1 MASNRIKV
9 YWLLL
14 LVLLYTTTLILSV
27 GETQARYETTVVQN
41 TVVQSQPKGIT
52 SNCLVSKNEVP
63 LTVLVGELSMYRS
76 TAVSFWLKSTG
87 ENATGK
93 LAWSVVD
100 PDHAQYL
107 KITMASGM
115 DSIDSNM
122 EVDLL
127 KDAKM
132 EITMT
137 ILPTEMARNTEHAA
151 MKINVLVTWG
161 EEMWGTFQVV
171 LPEVKKEV
179 SEGDAGTV
187 NETENNEDPE
197 QIIDENTSTDPTEQT
212 QNTDSDGVNTDTE
225 TAASNQVE
233 TELTEITQ
241 QATIEA
247 ALSVSETGENL
258 EETEPATDTERT
270 ATDPTETTDET
281 EPSDPTVAVTEPS
294 EAATEPTVEA
304 TEETTVP
311 TEDATEPTGETT
323 ESTEPAVD
331 PTEEETQ
338 PEEDPIRMETLRSF
352 DPSEKLPVRIA
363 LTEEITAIRIG
374 LLVMDLEE
382 TKNPDEPVL
391 DFDVLPDYTRFSVN
405 GGESYYMMYDGFIA
419 EFALQGMT
427 ELTVLLDFSH
437 AGLKEDEDLVLA
449 MEAYAGETLVETC
462 RSTVSPGA
470 QESLRTTVH
479 SLQQPMT
486 VEDTAV
492 PAVTEASAVAIL
504 SRNNVLE
511 YTLPLDWA
519 DKDLE
524 YSVQILT
531 RAADGSLVYNHVPLS
546 DSSLSATYTNYSGT
560 HNLVFQLGETLPQA
574 GTYRLN
580 MKWSYEGICFAE
592 QQTTF
597 FINYSAYSAYTLGGQ
612 EVP

>member
-14 LVLLYTTTLILSV
+14 LVLLYMTSVVLSV
-27 GETQARYETTVVQN
+27 GETQARYETTVVQT

-87 ENATGK
+87 GNATGK
-93 LAWSVVD
+93 LAWSVAD
-100 PDHAQYL
+100 PEHAQYL

-115 DSIDSNM
+115 DSIDSNV

-137 ILPTEMARNTEHAA
+137 LLPTETARNSEHEA

-161 EEMWGTFQVV
+161 EEMWGTFQVI

-179 SEGDAGTV
+179 PEGDSDTAS
-187 NETENNEDPE
+187 ETEKNEDPE
-197 QIIDENTSTDPTEQT
+197 QIIDENTSTVLPEQT
-212 QNTDSDGVNTDTE
+212 QNAESDSTGTE
-225 TAASNQVE
+225 STASNQVE
-233 TELTEITQ
+233 NKLTETTTL
-241 QATIEA
+241 ATMETA
-247 ALSVSETGENL
+247 MSVSEGGETPGDEQTPEQPDNADEIPVDPTEETGEMEL
-258 EETEPATDTERT
+258 SDPTVAATESADATTEPTADPTAETTVPTGE
-270 ATDPTETTDET
+270 ATDPTE
-281 EPSDPTVAVTEPS
+281 
-294 EAATEPTVEA
+294 
-304 TEETTVP
+304 
-311 TEDATEPTGETT
+311 
-323 ESTEPAVD
+323 ESTEPADD
-331 PTEEETQ
+331 PAEEIQ
-338 PEEDPIRMETLRSF
+338 PEENPIRMETLRSF
-352 DPSEKLPVRIA
+352 DPGEKLPVKIA

-374 LLVMDLEE
+374 LLVADPEE
-382 TKNPDEPVL
+382 TQNPDEPVL
-391 DFDVLPDYTRFSVN
+391 DFDILPDYTRFSVN

-427 ELTVLLDFSH
+427 ELSVLLDFSH
-437 AGLKEDEDLVLA
+437 AALKEDEDLVLA
-449 MEAYAGETLVETC
+449 MEAYIDETLVETC
-462 RSTVSPGA
+462 RATVSPDA

-504 SRNNVLE
+504 SRDNVLE

-592 QQTTF
+592 QQMTF

>member
-14 LVLLYTTTLILSV
+14 LVLLYMTSVVLSV
-27 GETQARYETTVVQN
+27 GETQARYETTVVQT

-87 ENATGK
+87 GNATGK
-93 LAWSVVD
+93 LAWSVAD
-100 PDHAQYL
+100 PEHAQYL

-115 DSIDSNM
+115 DSIDSNV

-137 ILPTEMARNTEHAA
+137 LLPTETARNSEHEA

-161 EEMWGTFQVV
+161 EEMWGTFQVI

-179 SEGDAGTV
+179 PEGDSDTAS
-187 NETENNEDPE
+187 ETEKNEDPE
-197 QIIDENTSTDPTEQT
+197 QIIDENTSTVLPEQT
-212 QNTDSDGVNTDTE
+212 QNAESDSTGTE
-225 TAASNQVE
+225 STASNQVE
-233 TELTEITQ
+233 NKLTETTTL
-241 QATIEA
+241 ATMETA
-247 ALSVSETGENL
+247 MSVSEGGETPGDEQTPEQPDNADEIPVDPTEETGETEL
-258 EETEPATDTERT
+258 SDPTVAATESADATTEPTADPTAETTVPTGE
-270 ATDPTETTDET
+270 ATDPTE
-281 EPSDPTVAVTEPS
+281 
-294 EAATEPTVEA
+294 
-304 TEETTVP
+304 
-311 TEDATEPTGETT
+311 
-323 ESTEPAVD
+323 ESTEPAD
-331 PTEEETQ
+331 EPAEEIQ
-338 PEEDPIRMETLRSF
+338 PEENPIRMETLRSF
-352 DPSEKLPVRIA
+352 DPGEKLPVKIA

-374 LLVMDLEE
+374 LLVADPEE
-382 TKNPDEPVL
+382 TQNPDEPVL
-391 DFDVLPDYTRFSVN
+391 DFDILPDYTRFSVN

-427 ELTVLLDFSH
+427 ELSVLLDFSH
-437 AGLKEDEDLVLA
+437 AALKEDEDLVLA
-449 MEAYAGETLVETC
+449 MEAYIGETLVETC
-462 RSTVSPGA
+462 RATVSPDA

-504 SRNNVLE
+504 SRDNVLE